1 MKRYCLV
8 PSSNISFTH
17 AMEGGHWKQRR
28 IVLTIRQ
35 TVDIRSIVQ
44 EKSSSSLYQ
53 YAAPVSGGWLYCDVT
68 EVPFKVET
76 QVGFAGLGWC
86 DYSFIALSFLYRKK
100 KSDNIVLMF
109 VTFKKKTEEVEEEER
124 EEKKE
129 EDKKNIIV
137 LLRFAP
143 LCTALHL
150 LNRFI
155 FIIISIHLFSFEWVI
170 W

>member
-1 MKRYCLV
+1 
-8 PSSNISFTH
+8 
-17 AMEGGHWKQRR
+17 
-28 IVLTIRQ
+28 
-35 TVDIRSIVQ
+35 
-44 EKSSSSLYQ
+44 
-53 YAAPVSGGWLYCDVT
+53 
-68 EVPFKVET
+68 
-76 QVGFAGLGWC
+76 
-86 DYSFIALSFLYRKK
+86 
-100 KSDNIVLMF
+100 MF

-137 LLRFAP
+137 LYLRFAP

-155 FIIISIHLFSFEWVI
+155 FIIISIDLLSFEWVI